1 MQYNHLSTKFQRRNE
16 SYKDKLTLFDA
27 LISKS
32 RGICTKCF
40 FLNRKNFAIDNKFCV
55 LLLFDEIVLPFKWI
69 LNYECNDFFI
79 IFVSWY
85 DGKNIIFMGNTI
97 NQFLCV
103 KDVIRNAG
111 KLNFGKSFL
120 EVE

>member
-1 MQYNHLSTKFQRRNE
+1 MT
-16 SYKDKLTLFDA
+16 
-27 LISKS
+27 
-32 RGICTKCF
+32 
-40 FLNRKNFAIDNKFCV
+40 
-55 LLLFDEIVLPFKWI
+55 
-69 LNYECNDFFI
+69 FFI